1 MLILFFSKSRALSI
15 SIFLDNI
22 YSIKSF
28 LYISIKYLILLSYS
42 LFFSFKISYFE
53 VSVIK
58 FLIFEIVAS
67 LFPNIVEKLFIVV
80 KTPPFFNADFI
91 FLLIS
96 SSSYTPYSP
105 FFKNSYIILFSSIEY
120 EDILSFILNELSSY
134 VYVYLLVYNSKSKL
148 ISFFIGDDV
157 SNICFSKRYVFVTV
171 VFAGNC

>member
-58 FLIFEIVAS
+58 FLIFKIFAS
-67 LFPNIVEKLFIVV
+67 LFPNIVEKLSIVV